1 MGSIFLFGM
10 VSQRLIYYYRKIIIK
25 EISLLNDKKLG
36 IILSIDLFDGRN
48 VTELLEK
55 VEIKITD
62 TDYFSPEYIFTSEET
77 DKLSYFL
84 KIKDK
89 EFYISR
95 NILEINDL
103 DAFCYLLNKDDSE
116 INSEKIKI

>member
-1 MGSIFLFGM
+1 M